1 MTRRQTID
9 KYVPYP
15 LSEML
20 THNAE
25 VYIMRGME
33 REGYLDEEVD
43 GDWCCDSY
51 GDVKIYNVIIT
62 ILYLDNT
69 LENYNFWSKTF
80 DNFLNKNL

>member
-1 MTRRQTID
+1 MTRRQTIE

-15 LSEML
+15 LSDMMIR
-20 THNAE
+20 NAE
-25 VYIMRGME
+25 EYMMRGME

-51 GDVKIYNVIIT
+51 GDVKIYNILMT

-69 LENYNFWSKTF
+69 IENYDFWSKTF
-80 DNFLNKNL
+80 DNFLMKNL

>member
-1 MTRRQTID
+1 
-9 KYVPYP
+9 
-15 LSEML
+15 ML
-20 THNAE
+20 IRNAE
-25 VYIMRGME
+25 EYIMQGRE
-33 REGYLDEEVD
+33 REGCLDEEVD

-80 DNFLNKNL
+80 DNFLMKNL

>member
-15 LSEML
+15 LSDML
-20 THNAE
+20 IRNAE
-25 VYIMRGME
+25 DYIMRGME

>member
-1 MTRRQTID
+1 MTRRQTIE

-20 THNAE
+20 IHNAE

-33 REGYLDEEVD
+33 RGGYLDDEVD

-62 ILYLDNT
+62 ILNLNNT
-69 LENYNFWSKTF
+69 LESYDFWSKTF
-80 DNFLNKNL
+80 DNFLMKNL

>member
-15 LSEML
+15 LSDML
-20 THNAE
+20 IRNAE
-25 VYIMRGME
+25 EYIMRGME

-62 ILYLDNT
+62 ILYLDDT

-80 DNFLNKNL
+80 DNFLMKNL

>member
-20 THNAE
+20 IRNAE
-25 VYIMRGME
+25 EYMMRGME

-51 GDVKIYNVIIT
+51 GDLKIYNVIIT

-80 DNFLNKNL
+80 DNFLMKNL

>member
-20 THNAE
+20 IHNAD